1 MVKKKIL
8 VFQHVEIEDLALF
21 GKLFFTKGFEIEYVR
36 LFDGEK
42 IPFNL

>member
-8 VFQHVEIEDLALF
+8 VFQHVEIEDLAMI
-21 GKLFFTKGFEIEYVR
+21 GKLFFTNGFEIEYVR
-36 LFDGEK
+36 LFDVDK